1 MHKLINNLLI
11 LILSVLSGTAYA
23 GLEADKP
30 TVLITG
36 ANRGI
41 GLEFVRQYS
50 ALDWNIIATVRN
62 PRKAK
67 ALKALANEDPNI
79 IIEQLDVTDHTRI
92 DWLADIYADQPIDIL
107 LSNAGLTPKYVSAFK
122 RVKGIDFNMASKS
135 FEINAVGPLKLSQA
149 FMTHVAASQQK
160 KIIIIS
166 SRAASFEL
174 GPKMPMMYSYRA
186 SKAALNMFMHILAFE
201 TPKQGVTLTLISPGA
216 VNTMEPGGI
225 KIPNSIEPSESIEKM
240 IALIERLTPED
251 NGRFLSFADGS
262 DLGW

>member
-79 IIEQLDVTDHTRI
+79 IIE
-92 DWLADIYADQPIDIL
+92 
-107 LSNAGLTPKYVSAFK
+107 
-122 RVKGIDFNMASKS
+122 
-135 FEINAVGPLKLSQA
+135 
-149 FMTHVAASQQK
+149 
-160 KIIIIS
+160 
-166 SRAASFEL
+166 
-174 GPKMPMMYSYRA
+174 
-186 SKAALNMFMHILAFE
+186 
-201 TPKQGVTLTLISPGA
+201 
-216 VNTMEPGGI
+216 
-225 KIPNSIEPSESIEKM
+225 
-240 IALIERLTPED
+240 
-251 NGRFLSFADGS
+251 
-262 DLGW
+262 